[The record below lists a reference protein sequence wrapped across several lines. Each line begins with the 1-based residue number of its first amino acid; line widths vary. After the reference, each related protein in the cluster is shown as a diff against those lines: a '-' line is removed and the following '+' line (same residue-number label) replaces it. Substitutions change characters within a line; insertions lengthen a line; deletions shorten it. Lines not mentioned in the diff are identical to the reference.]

1 MRKVSLFLS
10 LFLFL
15 GLTAGLLAQPAN
27 KRKLKPSDVYRLKN
41 ISSPQVSPEGKWVAY
56 VVSTVDSAKNKRNA
70 DLWMI
75 SWDGKENI
83 QLTHSPDGESQPR
96 WSPDGKFLSF
106 VSSRGDLDQSQIWLM
121 DRRGGEA
128 RKLTDLKHELEDYA
142 WSPDGKKILLE
153 VKQLADTS
161 TKKKV
166 PDPIVT
172 DRFKFK
178 QDVQGYLQRE
188 PIHLYLL
195 DVATKKI
202 DTLTTGTYSETGAEW
217 SPDGSQIAFV
227 SNRTEDPDRNVN
239 SDIWVMDAK
248 PGATPKKITTW
259 GGSDSQPRWSP
270 DGRQI
275 AYLRS
280 SSEAYSMYGQSHLAV
295 VAREG
300 GTPKVLSQTLD
311 RDVSNHR
318 WTADGQALTTL
329 VDDDRQSY
337 VAQYDLKSGKMTK
350 VASGERAF
358 NYLELHSAGNWVT
371 SVSEPHVPAE
381 LYALEGGKTRRLTH
395 HHNEFVDGLQLAKVE
410 GFTSKSKDGTQV
422 SSLLFLPPGA
432 GAPDASAPDAPAGKK
447 LPLIVFIHG
456 GPVAQDD
463 WGFDLSRQMLAAA
476 GYAVAAVN
484 YRGSNGRGLAYTGA
498 INADWGNLEVVD
510 LLGAVDYLVEKGIAD
525 PERLGIGG
533 WSYGGILTNA
543 AIATDTR
550 FKAAASGAGVSF
562 QLSMYGVDQ
571 YILQNENE
579 LGRPWEGIDKYL
591 KVGFPLLH
599 ADRIKTPTLF
609 MVGQKDFNV
618 PAVGT
623 EQMYQAL
630 KSLGVPTQLVIY
642 PNQYHGITVPSY
654 QKDRFERYINWFDK
668 YLKP

>member
-1 MRKVSLFLS
+1 MRNLSLFLS
-10 LFLFL
+10 LSLFL
-15 GLTAGLLAQPAN
+15 GLSTQLTAQQTT
-27 KRKLKPSDVYRLKN
+27 KRKLQPSDVYRLKSLSN
-41 ISSPQVSPEGKWVAY
+41 PQVSPEGKWVAY
-56 VVSTVDSAKNKRNA
+56 VVSSVDTAKNKRNA
-70 DLWMI
+70 DLWMV
-75 SWDGKENI
+75 SWDGKETI

-96 WSPDGKFLSF
+96 WSPDGKYLSF

-128 RKLTDLKHELEDYA
+128 RKITDFKHELQAYT
-142 WSPDGKKILLE
+142 WSPDGKKLLLE
-153 VKQLADTS
+153 VKQLVDT
-161 TKKKV
+161 TTNKKV

-178 QDVQGYLQRE
+178 QDVEGYLRRE
-188 PIHLYLL
+188 PIHLYLF
-195 DVATKKI
+195 DIATKKM
-202 DTLTTGTYSETGAEW
+202 DSLTTGPYSETGAVW

-248 PGATPKKITTW
+248 PGATPRKLTTW
-259 GGSDSQPRWSP
+259 TGSDSQPRWSP
-270 DGRQI
+270 DGKQI
-275 AYLRS
+275 AYIRS
-280 SSEAYSMYGQSHLAV
+280 SSEAYTMYGQPHLAIV
-295 VAREG
+295 PAAG

-311 RDVSNHR
+311 RDVANHR
-318 WTADGQALTTL
+318 WTADGQALVAL

-337 VAQYDLKSGKMTK
+337 VAQFDIKSGKMTK
-350 VASGERAF
+350 LASGERAF
-358 NYLELHSAGNWVT
+358 NNLEKHSNGNWLT
-371 SVSEPHVPAE
+371 AMSEPHLPAE
-381 LYALEGGKTRRLTH
+381 LFALEGGKTRRLTH
-395 HHNEFVDGLQLAKVE
+395 HHDEFLAPLQLSKVE
-410 GFTSKSKDGTQV
+410 AFTSKSKDGTQV
-422 SSLLFLPPGA
+422 SSLLFLPN
-432 GAPDASAPDAPAGKK
+432 DAPAGKK
-447 LPLIVFIHG
+447 LPLILFIHG

-463 WGFDLSRQMLAAA
+463 YGFDLSRQMLAAA

-484 YRGSNGRGLAYTGA
+484 YRGSNGRGQAYTGA
-498 INADWGNLEVVD
+498 ISADWGNLEVMD

-525 PERLGIGG
+525 PERLGVGG

-543 AIATDTR
+543 VIATTTR

-579 LGRPWEGIDKYL
+579 LGRPWESIDKYL
-591 KVGFPLLH
+591 KIGFPLLH
-599 ADRIKTPTLF
+599 ADRIKTPTLY
-609 MVGQKDFNV
+609 MVGEKDFNV

-642 PNQYHGITVPSY
+642 PNQFHGLTVPSY
-654 QKDRFERYINWFDK
+654 QKDRFERYIDWFGK

>member
-1 MRKVSLFLS
+1 MKKTLFLS
-10 LFLFL
+10 TL
-15 GLTAGLLAQPAN
+15 LLALTLPLAAQTTTS
-27 KRKLKPSDVYRLKN
+27 RTLKPADVYRLKS

-83 QLTHSPDGESQPR
+83 QLTHTPDGESQPR
-96 WSPDGKFLSF
+96 WSPDGRYLSF
-106 VSSRGDLDQSQIWLM
+106 VSSRGDLKQSQLWLM

-128 RKLTDLKHELEDYA
+128 KKITNLKHQLENYA
-142 WSPDGKKILLE
+142 WSPDGRKILLE
-153 VKQLADTS
+153 IKQLADTS
-161 TKKKV
+161 TTKKV

-178 QDVQGYLQRE
+178 QDVQGYLRRE
-188 PIHLYLL
+188 PTHLYLF
-195 DVATKKI
+195 DVATQKL
-202 DTLTTGTYSETGAEW
+202 DTLTTGAHNETGAAW
-217 SPDGSQIAFV
+217 SPDGSLIAFV
-227 SNRTEDPDRNVN
+227 SNRTDDPDRNIN
-239 SDIWVMDAK
+239 SDIWVMEAK
-248 PGATPKKITTW
+248 AGAPARKLTTW

-270 DGRQI
+270 DGKQI
-275 AYLRS
+275 AYVRS
-280 SSEAYSMYGQSHLAV
+280 SAEAYTMYGQTQLAV
-295 VAREG
+295 IPREG
-300 GTPKVLSQTLD
+300 GAPRLLSQTLD
-311 RDVSNHR
+311 RDVENHR
-318 WTADGQALTTL
+318 WTPDGQSLTAL

-337 VAQYDLKSGKMTK
+337 IAQFDLKSGKMTK
-350 VASGERAF
+350 LAAGDRAF
-358 NYLELHSAGNWVT
+358 NQLEPHSAGSWLT
-371 SVSEPHVPAE
+371 AVSEPHLPSE
-381 LYALEGGKTRRLTH
+381 LYALENGKTRRLTH
-395 HHNEFVDGLQLAKVE
+395 HHVDFLKGLQLAKVE
-410 GFTSKSKDGTQV
+410 AFTSRSKDGTQV
-422 SSLLFLPPGA
+422 SNLLFLPNNTTA
-432 GAPDASAPDAPAGKK
+432 GRK

-456 GPVAQDD
+456 GPVAQDT
-463 WGFDLSRQMLAAA
+463 WAFDLSRQMLAAA
-476 GYAVAAVN
+476 GYAVVAVN
-484 YRGSNGRGLAYTGA
+484 YRGSNGRGLAYTSA
-498 INADWGNLEVVD
+498 INADWGNLEVQD

-571 YILQNENE
+571 YILQNEGE
-579 LGRPWEGIDKYL
+579 LGRPWENIDKYL

-609 MVGQKDFNV
+609 MVGEKDFNV

-642 PNQYHGITVPSY
+642 PNQFHGITVPSY
-654 QKDRFERYINWFDK
+654 QKDRFERYLEWFGK